1 MNLKVKALSP
11 KIGKEIPAPF
21 YASAGAAA
29 MDLHACVDEPIT
41 IPAGGRA
48 VIPTG
53 IAIALPSAQYVALV
67 FARSGLGIKHGVA
80 PANCVGVIDSD
91 YRGEIM
97 VGLQNSG
104 ESDYTIQPADR
115 IAQLMI
121 TPVVQA
127 QVELVDEL
135 DDTDRGACSPSRTPS
150 TSKACSSSL
159 RTVAPSGAPAASAP
173 PAGKKEARIWPSFSP
188 PSLPGGGSCWSRWVL
203 LIF

>member
-1 MNLKVKALSP
+1 MKLKVKALSH
-11 KIGKEIPAPF
+11 KIGTDIPAPF

-29 MDLHACVDEPIT
+29 MDLHACVDAPVT

-53 IAIALPSAQYVALV
+53 IAIALPSADYVALV
-67 FARSGLGIKHGVA
+67 FARSGLGIKHGIA

-104 ESDYTIQPADR
+104 ESDYTVQPADR

-127 QVELVDEL
+127 QVELTGALDE
-135 DDTDRGACSPSRTPS
+135 TERGAGGLGS
-150 TSKACSSSL
+150 T
-159 RTVAPSGAPAASAP
+159 
-173 PAGKKEARIWPSFSP
+173 GK
-188 PSLPGGGSCWSRWVL
+188 
-203 LIF
+203 

>member
-41 IPAGGRA
+41 RPAGGRA

-135 DDTDRGACSPSRTPS
+135 DDTDRGTGGFGS
-150 TSKACSSSL
+150 TG
-159 RTVAPSGAPAASAP
+159 R
-173 PAGKKEARIWPSFSP
+173 
-188 PSLPGGGSCWSRWVL
+188 
-203 LIF
+203 

>member
-1 MNLKVKALSP
+1 MQLKVKAVSP
-11 KIGKEIPAPF
+11 RIGADIPAPF

-29 MDLHACVDEPIT
+29 MDLHACIDEAVV
-41 IPAGGRA
+41 IPAGGRR

-53 IAIALPSAQYVALV
+53 IAIALPSADYVALV

-91 YRGEIM
+91 YRGEVM
-97 VGLQNSG
+97 VGLHNASDT
-104 ESDYTIQPADR
+104 DYTVQPADR

-135 DDTDRGACSPSRTPS
+135 DDTDRGSRGFGS
-150 TSKACSSSL
+150 T
-159 RTVAPSGAPAASAP
+159 
-173 PAGKKEARIWPSFSP
+173 GK
-188 PSLPGGGSCWSRWVL
+188 
-203 LIF
+203 